1 MDNKIEIYDNTLLKL
16 LVRRGSNADRQTI
29 VLSQGELGYTT
40 DTNRLF
46 VGDGVNI
53 GGIVTGNKFVGSQP
67 DVTSITNVTQGDYA
81 FDSDSNKLNIFT
93 GGQDGTGSPSNIANW
108 TSVGGVYEGSE
119 DGSIVV
125 NPITN
130 QISVGVLSAGDIGP
144 GALGDSL
151 DIDGTGRL
159 ILNDNIKTNSI
170 TTKFGTSHLK
180 LQGNL
185 NINNVNY
192 NWPAF
197 TSSNLFLQS
206 DVAGNLMWSEA
217 TAPVSIFVS
226 GAASQIPVGSIMPF
240 VSAANAPFG
249 WLLCNGQSVSG
260 TSYREL
266 SAVIGTSYGGTSSAF
281 NVPDF
286 TNKTLYGVQNN
297 PAGST
302 TYSIATSAGSILS
315 ACGALY
321 IIKAKQDNLVTS
333 NITIVNGLTSTANGI
348 VSTGVAIS
356 PLSSNISIGLPQLI
370 DSLQEVEGGTSFS
383 VDIYGRINSIA
394 TPALTSRPA
403 GKISNINPHS
413 TPIYNAFSP
422 ISFFERPVIIFEG
435 NPPGGGLRFNLSAYP
450 VITDSTA
457 SIATG
462 GSKSVSRA
470 ARSLIFD
477 CNITKLGPDT
487 SSLVTTSSGVENRYI
502 VAAPNFSDLRALG
515 TNFVGDKEFLIAA
528 CRAAGGA
535 DNIRSAS
542 QAFIPLSAN
551 SAGHL
556 VCGIRFSPSELNTDH
571 VTLRIVGYTL

>member
-16 LVRRGSNADRQTI
+16 IVRRGSNADRQNV

-46 VGDGVNI
+46 VGDGINR

-67 DVTSITNVTQGDYA
+67 DVTTITNVIPGDYA

-93 GGQDGTGSPSNIANW
+93 GGQTGIGPPSIITNW
-108 TSVGGVYEGSE
+108 TSVGGVYAGSS

-125 NPITN
+125 NPLTN
-130 QISVGVLSAGDIGP
+130 EISVGVLSAGDIGP

-151 DIDGTGRL
+151 DRDDSGRL
-159 ILNDNIKTNSI
+159 ILNDTIKTNSI
-170 TTKFGTSHLK
+170 VSKPNATYLR

-192 NWPAF
+192 NWPSF
-197 TSSNLFLQS
+197 TSSNLFLRS
-206 DVAGNLMWSEA
+206 DIDGTLTWSEA

-260 TSYREL
+260 TNYREL

-302 TYSIATSAGSILS
+302 TYSIASSAGSILS

-321 IIKAKQDNLVTS
+321 IIKAKPDSLVS
-333 NITIVNGLTSTANGI
+333 SSITVNESLSCMVNGVTKINTA
-348 VSTGVAIS
+348 VS
-356 PLSSNISIGLPQLI
+356 PLSGNISISLPELTQAQ
-370 DSLQEVEGGTSFS
+370 DVAGGTSFS
-383 VDIYGRINSIA
+383 IDSYGRITSIA

-403 GKISNINPHS
+403 GVIKDMGPRN
-413 TPIYNAFSP
+413 TPTYNAYSP
-422 ISFFERPVIIFEG
+422 ISFFQTPVVVYTG
-435 NPPGGGLRFNLSAYP
+435 SPPEAGLRFALSAYP
-450 VITDSTA
+450 TITDSTGL
-457 SIATG
+457 SLN
-462 GSKSVSRA
+462 KSVPQTA
-470 ARSLIFD
+470 KNLIVD
-477 CNITKLGPDT
+477 CNIQKLGPDGGNT
-487 SSLVTTSSGVENRYI
+487 ERYI
-502 VAAPNFSDLRALG
+502 VAAPNINLLGDLS
-515 TNFVGDKEFLIAA
+515 TVFVGDNEFLIAA
-528 CRAAGGA
+528 SRASGGN

-551 SAGHL
+551 GAEHL
-556 VCGIRFSPSELNTDH
+556 VCGIRFSPSELNSDNI
-571 VTLRIVGYTL
+571 TLRIVGYTL

>member
-151 DIDGTGRL
+151 DIDGAGRL

-170 TTKFGTSHLK
+170 TTKFGTSHLR

-192 NWPAF
+192 NWPSF
-197 TSSNLFLQS
+197 TSSNLFLRS
-206 DVAGNLMWSEA
+206 DIDGTLTWSEA

-266 SAVIGTSYGGTSSAF
+266 SAVIGTTYGGTSAAF

-321 IIKAKQDNLVTS
+321 IIKAKQDNLVS
-333 NITIVNGLTSTANGI
+333 SSITITDGLSCMVNGVTKTSTA
-348 VSTGVAIS
+348 VS
-356 PLSSNISIGLPQLI
+356 PLSGIISISLPEITQT
-370 DSLQEVEGGTSFS
+370 QEVPGGTSFS
-383 VDIYGRINSIA
+383 IDSYGRITNIA
-394 TPALTSRPA
+394 TPALSSRPA
-403 GKISNINPHS
+403 GVIEYMAPRD
-413 TPIYNAFSP
+413 TPTYNAYSP
-422 ISFFERPVIIFEG
+422 ISFFQTPVVVFDGAPIT
-435 NPPGGGLRFNLSAYP
+435 GLKFALSAYP
-450 VITDSTA
+450 TITNSAGLSSDNSVPRTA
-457 SIATG
+457 
-462 GSKSVSRA
+462 KN
-470 ARSLIFD
+470 LIVD
-477 CNITKLGPDT
+477 CNIQKSGPDGGNT
-487 SSLVTTSSGVENRYI
+487 ERYI
-502 VAAPNFSDLRALG
+502 VAAPNSTLLEAI
-515 TNFVGDKEFLIAA
+515 TSTFVGNKEFLIAA
-528 CRAAGGA
+528 SRSAGGA
-535 DNIRSAS
+535 DDTRSAS

-551 SAGHL
+551 SAEHL
-556 VCGIRFSPSELNTDH
+556 VCGIRFSPSDSDNI
-571 VTLRIVGYTL
+571 TLRIVGYTL

>member
-53 GGIVTGNKFVGSQP
+53 GGIVTGNKFVGSQS

-108 TSVGGVYEGSE
+108 TSVGGVYAGSA

-125 NPITN
+125 NPLTN
-130 QISVGVLSAGDIGP
+130 EISVGVLSAGDIGT

-151 DIDGTGRL
+151 DVDSTGRL

-170 TTKFGTSHLK
+170 TTKPGVSHLR

-192 NWPAF
+192 NWPSF
-197 TSSNLFLQS
+197 TSSNLFLRS
-206 DVAGNLMWSEA
+206 DIDGTLSWSEA

-321 IIKAKQDNLVTS
+321 IIKAKPDSLVS
-333 NITIVNGLTSTANGI
+333 SSITITDGLSCMVNGVTKTSTA
-348 VSTGVAIS
+348 VS
-356 PLSSNISIGLPQLI
+356 PLSGNISISLPELTQTQDI
-370 DSLQEVEGGTSFS
+370 PGGTSFS
-383 VDIYGRINSIA
+383 IDSYGRITNIA

-403 GKISNINPHS
+403 GVISNMAPRS
-413 TPIYNAFSP
+413 TPTYNAYSP
-422 ISFFERPVIIFEG
+422 ISFFQTPVEIYTG
-435 NPPGGGLRFNLSAYP
+435 APPSQGLRFALSAYP
-450 VITDSTA
+450 TITDFNGLSSIYSVPQTA
-457 SIATG
+457 
-462 GSKSVSRA
+462 KN
-470 ARSLIFD
+470 LIID
-477 CNITKLGPDT
+477 CNIQKSGPDGGNT
-487 SSLVTTSSGVENRYI
+487 ERYI
-502 VAAPNFSDLRALG
+502 VAAPNSTLLEAITSLA
-515 TNFVGDKEFLIAA
+515 VGDKEFLIAA
-528 CRAAGGA
+528 CRASGGA

-551 SAGHL
+551 SAEHL
-556 VCGIRFSPSELNTDH
+556 VYGIRFSPSDSDNI
-571 VTLRIVGYTL
+571 TLRIVGYTL